1 MSFDLLIDQE
11 SNDLIISNNELKFTT
26 TQPEE
31 VRQRL
36 GVRLRTFQNEWFIDQ
51 SFGIPYLQQI
61 ISQSRRKEEVDVLLV
76 SEIRSEDGVQAV
88 TDFRSDWDRYSRV
101 YSFDAD
107 LVTTNGPVNVAI
119 LNQPSTEWNY
129 PDSGDQNSRVECG
142 INDLEFSSNRLFKF
156 INIDGLPFT
165 GYATWINKWK

>member
-1 MSFDLLIDQE
+1 MAFDLLIDQL
-11 SNDLIISNNELKFTT
+11 SNDLIITNSEFQFTT

-36 GVRLRTFQNEWFIDQ
+36 GIRLRTFQNEWFIDQ

-76 SEIRSEDGVQAV
+76 SEIRAEDGVEAV
-88 TDFRSDWDRYSRV
+88 TDFRSAWDRYQRV

-107 LVTTNGPVNVAI
+107 LVTANGPVNVAI
-119 LNQPSTEWNY
+119 LNQPSTEWDY

-142 INDLEFSSNRLFKF
+142 ITDLEFSANRLFKF
-156 INIDGLPFT
+156 INIDGLPVNT
-165 GYATWINKWK
+165 YATWVNKWK